1 MVPQIFIFI
10 NSKVMSQI
18 LLPLDLR
25 LKWNLEYFQYF
36 FHFILKGIT

>member
-18 LLPLDLR
+18 LLPLIDLR
-25 LKWNLEYFQYF
+25 LKWNLEYFQ
-36 FHFILKGIT
+36 

>member
-25 LKWNLEYFQYF
+25 LKWNLEYFQ
-36 FHFILKGIT
+36 